1 MPTTWVTDR
10 LRTVRDWWRAYNP
23 AVWDRWLAA
32 LFVVLA
38 FVPALS
44 RMGAEFGD
52 LPLRPAD
59 AFSFVLVLAATLPLA
74 VRHRW
79 PLACLVSVGLSFAI
93 YESMAY
99 QPQFSTV
106 TVYIALYSAGARQER
121 FRHATA
127 AAATGAFIVLCLVLT
142 ALGTPDGLVAFLLF
156 YSIFVFFWLL
166 GTFVRQ
172 RRADEAERRRL
183 AAVAATATER
193 ARIARELHDV
203 VTHHVTAIVVQSDAT
218 RFLVQSPDRVINALD
233 AMGGTGRQAL
243 AELRYLLDVL
253 EATGDSGLP
262 VQRTIRDLVEQTR
275 LAGQPVE
282 LIEDGDP
289 PTLPAKVGLAVY
301 RVVQEGLTNAVK
313 YATGQPTEVHTN
325 YRDGQIEVAVTTAPT
340 LVTAGAPAGPSG
352 GRGLKGLRERV
363 TTLGGGLT
371 TGEQPDGR
379 FRIHAM
385 IPITGDE

>member
-1 MPTTWVTDR
+1 
-10 LRTVRDWWRAYNP
+10 
-23 AVWDRWLAA
+23 
-32 LFVVLA
+32 
-38 FVPALS
+38 
-44 RMGAEFGD
+44 
-52 LPLRPAD
+52 
-59 AFSFVLVLAATLPLA
+59 
-74 VRHRW
+74 
-79 PLACLVSVGLSFAI
+79 
-93 YESMAY
+93 MAY

-127 AAATGAFIVLCLVLT
+127 AAATGAFVVLCLVLT

-156 YSIFVFFWLL
+156 YSIFVFFWVL

-218 RFLVQSPDRVINALD
+218 RFLVDSPDRVIDALD

-253 EATGDSGLP
+253 EATGESGVP
-262 VQRTIRDLVEQTR
+262 VQRTVRNLVEQTR
-275 LAGQPVE
+275 LAGQPVK

-289 PTLPAKVGLAVY
+289 PALSAKVGLAVY

-313 YATGQPTEVHTN
+313 YATGQPTEVHTT
-325 YRDGQIEVAVTTAPT
+325 YRDGRIEVAVTTAPA

-352 GRGLKGLRERV
+352 GRGLKGLRERI

-371 TGEQPDGR
+371 AGEQPDGR
-379 FRIHAM
+379 FRVHAA
-385 IPITGDE
+385 IPITGDA